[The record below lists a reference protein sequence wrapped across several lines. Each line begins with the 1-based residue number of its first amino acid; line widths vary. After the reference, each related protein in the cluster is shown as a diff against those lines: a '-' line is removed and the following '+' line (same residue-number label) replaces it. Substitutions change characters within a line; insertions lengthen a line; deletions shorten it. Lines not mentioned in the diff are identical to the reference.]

1 MGTGSEA
8 YGLVGKF
15 AVIGTSAALHGVIE
29 TVHGGASLLA
39 TSSYRQL
46 SASASG
52 QSLASAY
59 LNPAGLLGSHHGSG
73 SEAQG
78 LALLGGILASAS
90 SVYVSLTPSPG
101 SIELETLSG
110 AQSEGE
116 NRGAAE
122 MFSQLPSNS
131 WLALGIGNLGKRLKG
146 IPQALQ
152 GLSSLESSSGLGSL
166 LPKVE
171 TKGANLQREFFSWMG
186 PAGVFAGGTSL
197 LNIAAGVVISST
209 DPTASRAAVAKLGK
223 LLGGSG
229 GSVATLTLPN
239 AEAAVTVHPS
249 GSPLTIDIADGH
261 GKFVIGLGEQSII
274 QALSPTSTLGGSST
288 YSTAQSTLGA
298 GLKPDLMVDFP
309 TLLGFLEGL
318 NLQENPTLGKVI
330 PYLRQLDTLTG
341 GSGKVGS
348 LTRSRVVLSLR

>member
-1 MGTGSEA
+1 M
-8 YGLVGKF
+8 
-15 AVIGTSAALHGVIE
+15 
-29 TVHGGASLLA
+29 
-39 TSSYRQL
+39 
-46 SASASG
+46 
-52 QSLASAY
+52 
-59 LNPAGLLGSHHGSG
+59 
-73 SEAQG
+73 
-78 LALLGGILASAS
+78 
-90 SVYVSLTPSPG
+90 
-101 SIELETLSG
+101 
-110 AQSEGE
+110 
-116 NRGAAE
+116 
-122 MFSQLPSNS
+122 
-131 WLALGIGNLGKRLKG
+131 
-146 IPQALQ
+146 
-152 GLSSLESSSGLGSL
+152 
-166 LPKVE
+166 
-171 TKGANLQREFFSWMG
+171 
-186 PAGVFAGGTSL
+186 
-197 LNIAAGVVISST
+197 
-209 DPTASRAAVAKLGK
+209 
-223 LLGGSG
+223 
-229 GSVATLTLPN
+229 ATLTLPN